1 MTATLINNVQTVLC
15 LLVNCECLHSETVG
29 VSAMVV
35 KQTERYDLGVI
46 ASLLLAI
53 YSPTDPDAA
62 LKAADFFQPLSIVR

>member
-1 MTATLINNVQTVLC
+1 MNAC
-15 LLVNCECLHSETVG
+15 TVG

-35 KQTERYDLGVI
+35 KQTEHYDLGVI

-62 LKAADFFQPLSIVR
+62 LKAVDFFQPLSIVR